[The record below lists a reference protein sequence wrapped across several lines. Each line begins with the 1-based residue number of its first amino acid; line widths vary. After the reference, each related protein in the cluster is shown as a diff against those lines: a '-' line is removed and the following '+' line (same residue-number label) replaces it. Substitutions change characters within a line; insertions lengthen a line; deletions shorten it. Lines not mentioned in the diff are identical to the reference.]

1 MASVSMNT
9 ANSRHET
16 GQFRNV
22 KACEPRSLK
31 AGDVCARPLTSLA
44 RDLALD
50 PAWFPIVRILAGYV
64 LSNLDH

>member
-1 MASVSMNT
+1 
-9 ANSRHET
+9 
-16 GQFRNV
+16 V
-22 KACEPRSLK
+22 KACELRSLK

-50 PAWFPIVRILAGYV
+50 PPWFPIVRILAGYV